1 MEHAQAPLVTTSD
14 AALADELTRLAAAAG
29 AVITSASTTDAVLRG
44 WTSAPVV
51 LVVLDEFPL
60 ASLLDEGDR
69 IDAEQFPNLARLAE
83 DATWFRNASGVS
95 PTTPEAVPP

>member
-51 LVVLDEFPL
+51 GLGV
-60 ASLLDEGDR
+60 
-69 IDAEQFPNLARLAE
+69 ARHE
-83 DATWFRNASGVS
+83 R
-95 PTTPEAVPP
+95 P